1 MTGTSVEDQNFV
13 DEAFAE
19 IDQMTLDKLKA
30 NEDVVKLISSSQAK
44 VDTIEVGGV
53 KIRFKAFLDRKL
65 RHQLHGVQKTVGSD
79 FVKTENAMY
88 DTLASLCMDEPWNKR
103 ETWVFIED
111 SGGDVSGILRQMME
125 RITENVTNVKDF
137 RPKS

>member
-88 DTLASLCMDEPWNKR
+88 DTLASLCMDEPW
-103 ETWVFIED
+103 VFIED